1 MANSKK
7 ITFTGALGDE
17 LAARL
22 DMPDGDVRAYALFAH
37 CFTCTK
43 DIFAASRIADA
54 LTTHG
59 IAVLRFDFTGLG
71 ASEGEFA
78 NTNFTSN
85 VSDLVAAADY
95 MRAHLEAPKILIG
108 HSLGGAAVLAAA
120 PHIEEAAAVC
130 TIGAPADPGHV
141 TNNFSADVKRIEADG
156 EAEITLVGR
165 PFKIKKQFLDDIRS
179 QKLKDVIAHLG
190 KALLIF
196 HSPIDN
202 VVGID
207 NAREIYEA
215 AKHPKSFVTLDDA
228 DHLLSKRE
236 DAAYCANVIAAW
248 AERYLGAGPDQADA
262 DDVPSIENGVVV
274 QETGRGRYANIV
286 SVDGRHVL
294 KADEPLSVGGNDSGP
309 TPYDYLLTAL
319 GACKSMTMRMY
330 AERKGWPLERTRV
343 TLRHE
348 KIHAE
353 DCETCQTEKGM
364 VDLIE
369 TEIRLSG
376 HLSDE
381 QRQRIFEIAERCP
394 VHQTLT
400 HEVSLTAKLVPE

>member
-1 MANSKK
+1 MTNSQK

-22 DMPDGDVRAYALFAH
+22 DMPEGEVRAYALFAH

-43 DIFAASRIADA
+43 DIFAASRIADG
-54 LTTHG
+54 LTAHG

-85 VSDLVAAADY
+85 VGDLIAASDYL
-95 MRAHLEAPKILIG
+95 RAHLDAPKILIG

-120 PHIEEAAAVC
+120 PKIEEAAAVC
-130 TIGAPADPGHV
+130 TIGAPSDPGHV
-141 TNNFSADVKRIEADG
+141 ANNFSDVVNRIETEGEADV
-156 EAEITLVGR
+156 TLVGR
-165 PFKIKKQFLDDIRS
+165 PFRIKKQFLDDIRA
-179 QKLKDVIAHLG
+179 QKLKDVIAHLD

-196 HSPIDN
+196 HSPVDN

-228 DHLLSKRE
+228 DHLLSKRA

-248 AERYLGAGPDQADA
+248 AERYLDAAPDQAVA
-262 DDVPSIENGVVV
+262 GEIPSIEDGVVV
-274 QETGRGRYANIV
+274 EESGRGRYANVV
-286 SVDGRHVL
+286 SVGGRHML
-294 KADEPLSVGGNDSGP
+294 KADEPLSVGGSDSGP

-330 AERKGWPLERTRV
+330 AERKGWPLDRARV
-343 TLRHE
+343 TLWHE

-353 DCETCQTEKGM
+353 DCETCETENGM
-364 VDLIE
+364 VDRIE
-369 TEIRLSG
+369 TDIELLG
-376 HLSDE
+376 DLTDE
-381 QRQRIFEIAERCP
+381 QRQKIFEIAERCP
-394 VHQTLT
+394 VHQTIT
-400 HEVSLTAKLVPE
+400 HEVSMTAKLIK

>member
-1 MANSKK
+1 MTNSRK

-22 DMPDGDVRAYALFAH
+22 DMPEGEVRAYALFAH

-43 DIFAASRIADA
+43 DIFAASRIADG
-54 LTTHG
+54 LTAHG

-85 VSDLVAAADY
+85 VGDLIAASDYL
-95 MRAHLEAPKILIG
+95 RAHLDAPKILIG

-120 PHIEEAAAVC
+120 PKIEEAAAVC
-130 TIGAPADPGHV
+130 TIGAPSDPGHV
-141 TNNFSADVKRIEADG
+141 ANNFSDVVNRIETEGEADV
-156 EAEITLVGR
+156 TLVGR
-165 PFKIKKQFLDDIRS
+165 PFRIKKQFLDDIRA
-179 QKLKDVIAHLG
+179 QKLKDVIAHLD

-196 HSPIDN
+196 HSPVDN

-228 DHLLSKRE
+228 DHLLSKRA

-248 AERYLGAGPDQADA
+248 AERYLDAVPDQAVA
-262 DDVPSIENGVVV
+262 GEIPSIEDGVVV
-274 QETGRGRYANIV
+274 EESGRGRYANVV
-286 SVDGRHVL
+286 SVGGRHML
-294 KADEPLSVGGNDSGP
+294 KADEPLSVGGSDSGP

-330 AERKGWPLERTRV
+330 AERKGWPLDRARV

-353 DCETCQTEKGM
+353 DCETCETENGM
-364 VDLIE
+364 VDRIE
-369 TEIRLSG
+369 TDIELLG
-376 HLSDE
+376 DLTGE
-381 QRQRIFEIAERCP
+381 QRQKIFEIAERCP
-394 VHQTLT
+394 VHQTIT
-400 HEVSLTAKLVPE
+400 HEVSMTAKLIK

>member
-1 MANSKK
+1 
-7 ITFTGALGDE
+7 
-17 LAARL
+17 
-22 DMPDGDVRAYALFAH
+22 MPDGEVRAYALFAH

-43 DIFAASRIADA
+43 DIFAASRIADG
-54 LTTHG
+54 LTAHG

-85 VSDLVAAADY
+85 VGDLVAAADY
-95 MRAHLEAPKILIG
+95 MRKHLEAPKILIG

-120 PHIEEAAAVC
+120 PDIKDAQAVC
-130 TIGAPADPGHV
+130 TIGAPSDPGHV
-141 TNNFSADVKRIEADG
+141 ANNFSDAVKRIEAEG
-156 EAEITLVGR
+156 EAEVTLVGR
-165 PFKIKKQFLDDIRS
+165 PFRIKKQFLDDIRA
-179 QKLKDVIAHLG
+179 QKLKDVIAHLD

-202 VVGID
+202 IVGID

-228 DHLLSKRE
+228 DHLLSKRA
-236 DAAYCANVIAAW
+236 DAGYCANVIAAW
-248 AERYLGAGPDQADA
+248 AERYLEAEPGQASTDEIA
-262 DDVPSIENGVVV
+262 SIEDGVVV
-274 QETGRGRYANIV
+274 EESGRGRYANIV
-286 SVDGRHVL
+286 SVGGRHML

-330 AERKGWPLERTRV
+330 AERKGWPLDRARV

-353 DCETCQTEKGM
+353 DCETCETEKGM

-369 TEIRLSG
+369 ADIELLGELT
-376 HLSDE
+376 DE
-381 QRQRIFEIAERCP
+381 QRQKIFEIAERCP

-400 HEVSLTAKLVPE
+400 HEVSMTAKLIK